1 MTDERILATSPAR
14 AIIRAAERRAF
25 AWGFLPIPLVDVAAV
40 TYTQLRM
47 IDELAAHYGV
57 PYSDERARPLLTAL
71 LGALLPTYFGT
82 NLAYSLLRTAGVGR
96 VLALVSLPSS
106 LGGATRVVGKL
117 FAEHFHAGGTLE
129 NFSLGAPQGPGRE
142 TPTTPTPTPTPSTS
156 PATSPETSIAAPS
169 PSKREAS
176 DEPSAGC
183 STVAITARL
192 DRLEQ
197 RLARLA
203 RELERARP
211 VVPDPDATR
220 RDTPITPAEAT
231 ASARAVAQEVDLGAR
246 VDATLGALRAELRR
260 VATEAPA
267 PETAASRQD
276 VAALAEQLARVQRT
290 LDAALAS
297 AAGQP
302 SASDTQLQRLGRC
315 MTDREVLVDILDDAV
330 EQLRASLA
338 RASQDG

>member
-197 RLARLA
+197 RLAR
-203 RELERARP
+203 ELERARP